1 MSEAQVAEIV
11 GNIATFGLMLIMF
24 SMGIML
30 RVRDFIN
37 VVKKPAASLLG
48 LVGQILLLPIMA
60 FGICY
65 LMELPAVLA
74 IGLMVLSACP
84 GGPTSNAISMI
95 AGGDIALSI
104 TLTALSGLFA
114 FITAPLVMSFSLNYF
129 QIPGAQLELPFIQ
142 TSARIFFTTV
152 VPVCLGMYLGGRFPN
167 LEGYRQTIF
176 RSGFGLVITTSL
188 LLLIARS
195 ELLGSVQAMFAA
207 LLLNVSMMGLA
218 YLIGS
223 LLLKQEKQAR
233 TITVEVG
240 LQNVSLAIVIVLT
253 TLEVFEMLAPTLF
266 YLPIAYVTGF
276 GFAYLMRK
284 RDRRAVEA

>member
-1 MSEAQVAEIV
+1 MTEAQISEIV

-24 SMGIML
+24 SMGVML
-30 RVRDFIN
+30 RVRDFVN
-37 VVKKPAASLLG
+37 VMKTPKASLLG
-48 LVGQILLLPIMA
+48 LAGQILLLPIMA

-65 LMELPAVLA
+65 LMELSATLA

-95 AGGDIALSI
+95 AGGDTALSI
-104 TLTALSGLFA
+104 TLTALSGLIA
-114 FITAPLVMSFSLNYF
+114 FITAPFVMNFSLNYF
-129 QIPGAQLELPFIQ
+129 QIAGAQLELPFIE

-152 VPVCLGMYLGGRFPN
+152 VPVCAGMYLGGKFPN
-167 LEGYRQTIF
+167 LEAYRQTIF

-195 ELLGSVQAMFAA
+195 ELLGSTQAMFAA

-218 YLIGS
+218 YLLGC
-223 LLLKQEKQAR
+223 LLLRQEAQVR

-253 TLEVFEMLAPTLF
+253 TLEVFEMLSPTLF

-276 GFAYLMRK
+276 SFAYLMRT
-284 RDRRAVEA
+284 RDRSAVEI

>member
-1 MSEAQVAEIV
+1 MTEAQIGEIV
-11 GNIATFGLMLIMF
+11 GHIATFGLMLIML

-37 VVKKPAASLLG
+37 VVKTPTASLLG
-48 LVGQILLLPIMA
+48 LVGQVLLLPIMA

-65 LMELPAVLA
+65 LMALPATLA

-95 AGGDIALSI
+95 AGGDTALSI
-104 TLTALSGLFA
+104 TLTALSGLIA
-114 FITAPLVMSFSLNYF
+114 FITAPLVMNFSLNYF
-129 QIPGAQLELPFIQ
+129 QIAGTQLELPFIE
-142 TSARIFFTTV
+142 TSVRIFFTTV
-152 VPVCLGMYLGGRFPN
+152 VPVCLGMYLGGKFPN
-167 LEGYRQTIF
+167 LETYRQTIF

-195 ELLGSVQAMFAA
+195 ELLSSAQAMFAA
-207 LLLNVSMMGLA
+207 LLLNVLMMGLA
-218 YLIGS
+218 YLLGS
-223 LLLKQEKQAR
+223 LLLKQEAQVR

-253 TLEVFEMLAPTLF
+253 SLEVFEMLSPTLF

>member
-176 RSGFGLVITTSL
+176 RSGFGLVIPLSS
-188 LLLIARS
+188 I
-195 ELLGSVQAMFAA
+195 
-207 LLLNVSMMGLA
+207 
-218 YLIGS
+218 
-223 LLLKQEKQAR
+223 
-233 TITVEVG
+233 
-240 LQNVSLAIVIVLT
+240 
-253 TLEVFEMLAPTLF
+253 
-266 YLPIAYVTGF
+266 
-276 GFAYLMRK
+276 
-284 RDRRAVEA
+284 

>member
-188 LLLIARS
+188 LLLLARF

>member
-1 MSEAQVAEIV
+1 MMKTHVLQVNGHPSGRRSIKMSEAQVAEIV

-48 LVGQILLLPIMA
+48 LV
-60 FGICY
+60 
-65 LMELPAVLA
+65 
-74 IGLMVLSACP
+74 GLMVLSACP

>member
-152 VPVCLGMYLGGRFPN
+152 VPVCVGMYLGGRFPN
-167 LEGYRQTIF
+167 LEDYRQTIF